1 MVARELRVAR
11 VVIPRAPGHFSAY
24 GMLVADL
31 RRDFVN
37 TWFTPLVE
45 ASFATMENFYAEMER
60 RGREAV
66 RRSGIAVAGIAVQRA
81 ADMRYVGQEHA
92 VTVELP
98 VELFQTE
105 DRDGIKKRFDGVHE
119 TRYGYSAPA
128 EKAEIVSLRTAITGL
143 MRKPTLEPILAG
155 EVVPP
160 TAAFRG
166 TREIYFAEVGRVVD
180 TPSYD
185 RAALL
190 ANNRIAG
197 PVVIEEYA
205 STTVVHPGDEVEV
218 DAFGDLVI
226 EILRS

>member
-1 MVARELRVAR
+1 VQ
-11 VVIPRAPGHFSAY
+11 
-24 GMLVADL
+24 
-31 RRDFVN
+31 
-37 TWFTPLVE
+37 
-45 ASFATMENFYAEMER
+45 
-60 RGREAV
+60 
-66 RRSGIAVAGIAVQRA
+66 RSGIAVAGTSVQRA

-98 VELFQTE
+98 VELFRTE
-105 DRDGIKKRFDGVHE
+105 DREGIKRRFDSVHE

-143 MRKPTLEPILAG
+143 MRKPTFEPIAVG
-155 EVVPP
+155 EAMPP
-160 TAAFRG
+160 PAAFRG
-166 TREIYFAEVGRVVD
+166 TREVYFAEAGRAVD
-180 TPSYD
+180 TPTYD

-197 PVVIEEYA
+197 PVLIEEYA
-205 STTVVHPGDEVEV
+205 STTVVHPGDVVAV